1 MGRHLYRA
9 THDRDTIG
17 SSFNCVAYTY
27 YTNRCGGSFLMDSG
41 TVLGIFIGLWVVAA
55 GLCMVAAPFV
65 LLTYLCKILFKGKTK

>member
-1 MGRHLYRA
+1 
-9 THDRDTIG
+9 
-17 SSFNCVAYTY
+17 
-27 YTNRCGGSFLMDSG
+27 MDSG